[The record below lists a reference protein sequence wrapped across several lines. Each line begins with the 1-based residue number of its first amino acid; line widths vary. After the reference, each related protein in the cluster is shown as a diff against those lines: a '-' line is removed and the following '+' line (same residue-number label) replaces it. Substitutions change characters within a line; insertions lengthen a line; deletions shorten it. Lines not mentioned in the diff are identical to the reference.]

1 MMLTLV
7 KLRFRLISV
16 LWRFK
21 MRLADSQRLV
31 GLTET
36 QVAMTPFDH
45 TTGREITEM
54 TNE

>member
-1 MMLTLV
+1 
-7 KLRFRLISV
+7 
-16 LWRFK
+16 
-21 MRLADSQRLV
+21 MRLTDIQRLA

-36 QVAMTPFDH
+36 QVAMTAFDH

>member
-1 MMLTLV
+1 MLTLV

-31 GLTET
+31 GLTEK
-36 QVAMTPFDH
+36 QVAMTRFDH